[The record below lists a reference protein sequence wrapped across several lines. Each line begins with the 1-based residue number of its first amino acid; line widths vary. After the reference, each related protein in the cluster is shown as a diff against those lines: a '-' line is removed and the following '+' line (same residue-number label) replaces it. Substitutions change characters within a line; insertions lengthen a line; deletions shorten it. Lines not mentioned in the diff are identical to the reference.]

1 MTHHEEHHK
10 VLEKIKH
17 AYKWAKHKL
26 IDEGEAMTPE
36 LAIVLMLGYHVLG
49 DYKKEH
55 IEEYGES
62 KHHYHGSLNEE
73 EAKERV
79 HHIMKKTGRELHY
92 SEEKIKELINT
103 YPQLSDFHFWNVYFI
118 MNYTYAVMYDNS
130 FPDKLYLKAG
140 TRMLEKMESIKD
152 FAFMI

>member
-1 MTHHEEHHK
+1 MTHHEKHHK
-10 VLEKIKH
+10 VIEKIKH

-36 LAIVLMLGYHVLG
+36 LAMILMLGYHVLG

-55 IEEYGES
+55 IEEYEE
-62 KHHYHGSLNEE
+62 KEHHHGSLSEE

-79 HHIMKKTGRELHY
+79 AHIMKKTGRSIHY
-92 SEEKIKELINT
+92 TEEKVKELMHL
-103 YPQLSDFHFWNVYFI
+103 YPQLTEFDFWDVYFI
-118 MNYTYAVMYDNS
+118 MNYTYAVMYDGA

-140 TRMLEKMESIKD
+140 TRMLEKMDSIKH
-152 FAFMI
+152 FAYMV